1 MVAVSAGAEAIE
13 TFLAERIE
21 SGEIP
26 GAVWAVAGPEGILA
40 AGAIGNAALLP
51 LPERARMDTI
61 YDLGSLTKPLVTALL
76 FLAVG
81 RDLGLEADT
90 PARRIIPEMDRMDK
104 RGITLRNLLTH
115 TAGLPAWAPLYTS
128 GSTIEEYL
136 GEIRDTALV
145 APPGTRVVYSCMGYI
160 ILGEILQRCAAQ
172 PLDRLASEVVLRPL
186 KLTSTGF
193 RPPRAWLP
201 RVAPTEDSCEYERKL
216 AGSRADGYGGYRRG
230 IIRGEVHD
238 QNAWALG
245 GVAGNAG
252 LFSTVGETVALAL
265 QFLGPGNGLLD
276 GEAVKRATED
286 QTSGLQEARSL
297 AFLLAARGET
307 SAGPDLPVEA
317 FGHNGFPGTSVWID
331 PVRQRVYVLLTN
343 RVHPRAIEGYDMM
356 PLRRRFHSL
365 ASGV

>member
-1 MVAVSAGAEAIE
+1 MSAGAEAIG
-13 TFLAERIE
+13 TFLTERIDR
-21 SGEIP
+21 GEIP

-40 AGAIGNAALLP
+40 AGAVGNAALLP
-51 LPERARMDTI
+51 EPWPARSDTI

-81 RDLGLEADT
+81 RDLGLDAEGAV
-90 PARRIIPEMDRMDK
+90 RRVVPEMDRMDK
-104 RGITLRNLLTH
+104 RGITIRNLLTH
-115 TAGLPAWAPLYTS
+115 TAGLPAWAPLYTA
-128 GSTIEEYL
+128 GSTMTEYL
-136 GEIRDTALV
+136 REIRDTALL
-145 APPGTRVVYSCMGYI
+145 APPGTRVVYSCMGYLV
-160 ILGEILQRCAAQ
+160 LGEILQRCAAQ

-193 RPPRAWLP
+193 RPPREWLS

-252 LFSTVGETVALAL
+252 LFSTASETVSLAL
-265 QFLGPGNGLLD
+265 QFLGPGRGLLD
-276 GEAVKRATED
+276 GEAIRRARED

-297 AFLLAARGET
+297 AFLIAARGET
-307 SAGPDLPVEA
+307 SAGPDLPGAA
-317 FGHNGFPGTSVWID
+317 FGHNGFPGTSEWID
-331 PVRQRVYVLLTN
+331 PVRMRVYVLLTN

-365 ASGV
+365 ASGI